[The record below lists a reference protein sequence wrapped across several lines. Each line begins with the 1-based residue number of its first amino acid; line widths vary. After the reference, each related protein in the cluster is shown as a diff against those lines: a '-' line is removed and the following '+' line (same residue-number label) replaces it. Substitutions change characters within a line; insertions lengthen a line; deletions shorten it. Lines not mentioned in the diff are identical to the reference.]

1 VTDTSLA
8 AHQEERDGL
17 SRFPVR
23 SRQSMKLAKKF
34 ASRGYRHE
42 ASQDYNLNDF
52 LAHTSPIALASRR
65 KVLKDNN
72 VLRLDESDDS
82 VSTSILERAKLG
94 DQDAFRII
102 TDLYAGLVYHW
113 IRKRGLSPQD
123 AQDVSQEVF
132 GSVIHK
138 LKEFHRTNVGQ
149 SFRAWIRVITRNKI
163 TDHFRKNT
171 DVEIAIGGDNP
182 LVDFATIEK
191 NEDHEESNH
200 DKAVLYQKAV
210 EFIKGEFA
218 EKDWRAFLMLV
229 VDEIPA
235 REVAEKLG
243 NSVNSVYI
251 AKSRILKRLHD
262 EFGDLIDGETI

>member
-1 VTDTSLA
+1 
-8 AHQEERDGL
+8 
-17 SRFPVR
+17 
-23 SRQSMKLAKKF
+23 MKLAKKF

-52 LAHTSPIALASRR
+52 LAQASPIALASRR

-72 VLRLDESDDS
+72 VLRLAESDNS

-102 TDLYAGLVYHW
+102 TELYAGLVYHW
-113 IRKRGLSPQD
+113 IRKKGLSPQD

-132 GSVIHK
+132 GSVIHN
-138 LKEFHRTNVGQ
+138 LKRFHRTNADQ
-149 SFRAWIRVITRNKI
+149 SFRAWIRVITRSKI
-163 TDHFRKNT
+163 ADHFRKSVG
-171 DVEIAIGGDNP
+171 VEIALGGDNP
-182 LVDFATIEK
+182 LFDFVSNEK
-191 NEDHEESNH
+191 NEEHEESNH

-218 EKDWRAFLMLV
+218 DKDWRAFLMLV

-235 REVAEKLG
+235 REVAEILG

-262 EFGDLIDGETI
+262 EFGGLIDDETI